1 MDRAQD
7 IGHSDQCILE
17 EVYVT
22 PRRAQGPGARSD
34 IALKWIVAGPEINRL
49 KAFRVNEKWKGWSIL
64 F

>member
-49 KAFRVNEKWKGWSIL
+49 KAFRVNEK
-64 F
+64 